1 MTNMKTHARE
11 WAALDKSA
19 CFLFCS
25 GDNDV
30 AQQLGHAIG
39 DLGLL
44 TQELPEPEQLA
55 RRLADIDP
63 QVVFLDFTGGQ
74 ADPGKLL
81 LAADLARVLARVA
94 PAVPRVAVGY
104 LAQPDGAIAALRAGV
119 SDFVDPSVSPDE
131 VHGVVQRLV
140 SNRHVGGGSG
150 GEHRSVLILGARP
163 GVGAS
168 TLAVH
173 MAGLA
178 QERMAQAA
186 LARQGAVAGKPVRS
200 AEVMA
205 AQLPLSDRVGV
216 LDLGWPIG
224 DCLLY
229 LNISS
234 DFDFA
239 EAARNLSR
247 LDGTLLNSAMA
258 HTASGISALAL
269 PREVEQVRALSPN
282 DSLLLFERLRQ
293 HYGTLVTDAGGLANP
308 EFVAKLARASHETWL
323 VTDQSV
329 SALVSLA
336 GAVQEL
342 EQYHVEKSALRL
354 VVNRYDE
361 RYGMSATQIAER
373 FGLELAGTL
382 PDRTLPLMVCTN
394 QGRLLH
400 EQAERDIYVR
410 AVQAL
415 VDRLLAGS
423 EAPRARHNSWLA
435 NWLPGVHRLT
445 NVVEG

>member
-1 MTNMKTHARE
+1 
-11 WAALDKSA
+11 
-19 CFLFCS
+19 
-25 GDNDV
+25 
-30 AQQLGHAIG
+30 
-39 DLGLL
+39 
-44 TQELPEPEQLA
+44 
-55 RRLADIDP
+55 
-63 QVVFLDFTGGQ
+63 
-74 ADPGKLL
+74 
-81 LAADLARVLARVA
+81 
-94 PAVPRVAVGY
+94 
-104 LAQPDGAIAALRAGV
+104 
-119 SDFVDPSVSPDE
+119 
-131 VHGVVQRLV
+131 
-140 SNRHVGGGSG
+140 GGGSG

-173 MAGLA
+173 MAGLT

-186 LARQGAVAGKPVRS
+186 LARQGAVAGKPARS

-258 HTASGISALAL
+258 HTASGVSALAL

-342 EQYHVEKSALRL
+342 EQFHVEKSALRL

-361 RYGMSATQIAER
+361 RYGMSAAQIAER

-410 AVQAL
+410 AVQTL

-445 NVVEG
+445 NVVES

>member
-1 MTNMKTHARE
+1 MKTHARE
-11 WAALDKSA
+11 WAALDKST

-44 TQELPEPEQLA
+44 MQELPEPEQLA

-140 SNRHVGGGSG
+140 SNRRIGGGSG

-173 MAGLA
+173 MAGLT

-186 LARQGAVAGKPVRS
+186 LARQGAVAGKPARS

-258 HTASGISALAL
+258 HTASGVSALAL

-293 HYGTLVTDAGGLANP
+293 HYGTLVTDAGGLANR
-308 EFVAKLARASHETWL
+308 VRRQAGARLARN
-323 VTDQSV
+323 
-329 SALVSLA
+329 LA
-336 GAVQEL
+336 G
-342 EQYHVEKSALRL
+342 YRP
-354 VVNRYDE
+354 E
-361 RYGMSATQIAER
+361 RQRPG
-373 FGLELAGTL
+373 LAGRRRAGARAVPRREVGPAAGGQPL
-382 PDRTLPLMVCTN
+382 RRTLWHERGADRRTLRAGT
-394 QGRLLH
+394 GRHAARPHAAADGLH
-400 EQAERDIYVR
+400 QPGALAAR
-410 AVQAL
+410 AGRTGYLRAGRADAGRPAAGRQRGAA
-415 VDRLLAGS
+415 RAAQQLAGQL
-423 EAPRARHNSWLA
+423 AAWRASLNQCR
-435 NWLPGVHRLT
+435 
-445 NVVEG
+445 